1 MKYIVGHD
9 NWTKAYTEDHDRDRI
24 WIYFVTSDNKEV
36 HLQEYDHWLT
46 VQEYLDKNNLTILKV
61 GLRYRSHLVKQDAS
75 KAQAVYV
82 IRSVKGEMYGVTKE
96 CYTIGLLDEDGKM
109 HKTMWMTPALVEEM
123 KTVDSINDCFEK
135 AIVYNVRQG
144 ETVQ

>member
-1 MKYIVGHD
+1 M
-9 NWTKAYTEDHDRDRI
+9 
-24 WIYFVTSDNKEV
+24 
-36 HLQEYDHWLT
+36 
-46 VQEYLDKNNLTILKV
+46 TIIKI
-61 GLRYRSHLVKQDAS
+61 GLRYRSHLIKQDAS

-96 CYTIGLLDEDGKM
+96 CYTIGLLDKNNEM